1 LTDTKGSRY
10 YDTQTLGI
18 VFIKNYQKRPML
30 CPYCGFDESNVLESR
45 DAKDGKATRRR
56 RECLKCN
63 KRFTTYEEVGNI
75 ELKVI
80 KKDGRVEDY
89 RREKLEKCFDKA
101 CWKLEADERS
111 KMIDEIEMKLL
122 NWERVEIPSRE
133 IGKMVLEKLKD
144 VDEVAYV
151 RFATVYMDLKN
162 MDDFKKLINS
172 FKK

>member
-1 LTDTKGSRY
+1 
-10 YDTQTLGI
+10 
-18 VFIKNYQKRPML
+18 ML

-56 RECLKCN
+56 RECLKCG

-101 CWKLEADERS
+101 CWKLAAEERS

-172 FKK
+172 FNK